1 MQRLVSKP
9 EEGGGTRQEWL
20 DCLREMVEAHKLS
33 RKSRPTPPT
42 PPSRLRVYEGDGRR
56 GGGGGGEPSFPSLFA
71 AARTSA
77 SLPAG
82 SPAAATADGVG
93 GARAATTTPA
103 VPPAHTRTRSGS
115 SSSSSVSASGS
126 AYSGGPPHDEAFPF
140 LPSQHVGQRPS
151 RSSATASSLGNGQR
165 SATAGGGG
173 GGGGGGLPRGREL
186 RRLAKKIG
194 ALLRDF
200 SPSSSLEAFE
210 VEEARLRLWVA
221 ANIMRSR
228 ALSKATRSGARPLLF
243 LSSKGIPNRHEIV
256 RAFSE
261 SAGTNIVGRDGDS
274 GSCGS
279 GGGGGR
285 DCSNGSCSGGGD
297 DGDRG
302 RAGGW
307 RRWGGTATVGA
318 GRAAAA
324 AAAAAVGRRRLDE
337 LDAGSR
343 RRGRRWLLTLA
354 RFMARPREFEL
365 RRAAA
370 VRAFTPQKFR
380 QEWELFWE
388 LVDPVFDGLEKTTK

>member
-9 EEGGGTRQEWL
+9 EECGGTRQDWL

-33 RKSRPTPPT
+33 RKPRPTPPP
-42 PPSRLRVYEGDGRR
+42 PPSRLREYEGDGRR
-56 GGGGGGEPSFPSLFA
+56 GGGGEPSFPPLFA

-82 SPAAATADGVG
+82 SPAVSTADAGG
-93 GARAATTTPA
+93 GARAAATTPA

-115 SSSSSVSASGS
+115 SSSSVSGSGS
-126 AYSGGPPHDEAFPF
+126 AYSGGQPHDEAFPC
-140 LPSQHVGQRPS
+140 LPSQYIGQRPS
-151 RSSATASSLGNGQR
+151 RSPATASSLGNGQR
-165 SATAGGGG
+165 SAAAGGGG
-173 GGGGGGLPRGREL
+173 RGDGGGLPRGREL

-194 ALLRDF
+194 ALLRDY

-210 VEEARLRLWVA
+210 VEEVRLRLWVA

-261 SAGTNIVGRDGDS
+261 SAGTSNGGRDGDS
-274 GSCGS
+274 TSC
-279 GGGGGR
+279 GGGGGGGGS
-285 DCSNGSCSGGGD
+285 SNGGSSGGGD

-302 RAGGW
+302 RTGRW
-307 RRWGGTATVGA
+307 RRGGRTATAGA

-324 AAAAAVGRRRLDE
+324 AAAVRRRRLDE
-337 LDAGSR
+337 LDERSR

-388 LVDPVFDGLEKTTK
+388 LVDPVFDGLQKTTK